1 MGFIIEHD
9 LFVLVLHSN
18 VYMSCIRILKW
29 TFGAFDDRPWTRRPL
44 WQIYCFSSFSFL
56 CTARQEAKVGKRI
69 SAWLMVICGGFVG
82 FCILCKSGTLLKMLI
97 TVDCE
102 AISRMV
108 VVIYARQGG
117 SSYLRAR
124 NSNKSMRWLRCN
136 DMSNALRTP
145 TSITA
150 KITTAACT
158 VMLSNLYVPESC
170 LSTRYK

>member
-1 MGFIIEHD
+1 MTYLCWFFIRMYICRVYVYWNEHLGRLMID
-9 LFVLVLHSN
+9 LGRVDPCDKF
-18 VYMSCIRILKW
+18 I
-29 TFGAFDDRPWTRRPL
+29 AF
-44 WQIYCFSSFSFL
+44 QVSAFF
-56 CTARQEAKVGKRI
+56 ARQEAKVGKRI

-124 NSNKSMRWLRCN
+124 NSNKSIRWLRCN